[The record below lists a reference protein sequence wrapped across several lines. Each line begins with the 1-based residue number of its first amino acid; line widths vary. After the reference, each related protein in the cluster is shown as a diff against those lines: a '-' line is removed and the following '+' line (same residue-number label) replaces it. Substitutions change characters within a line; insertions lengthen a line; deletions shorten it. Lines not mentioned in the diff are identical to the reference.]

1 MKKSI
6 LIWMVLLVSTSI
18 YAQRGNNAVYW
29 NSWEYTAKQGMQE
42 SFEKAAAKKT
52 AMFNNTPE
60 TGITTYRIITGPDTG
75 NYFRVQ
81 GNKSAAD
88 YDLDRS
94 AEGKYWEDNVAKYV
108 ANAKG
113 HVRWVQLENGS
124 YDPNP
129 DDDTPSKY
137 VSRTFYNVKAG
148 KVMHFRRYMYRMSKV
163 AEKRGWDGR
172 TLYRLVSGGNSN
184 LFVHT
189 AGWDTY
195 KRAETDNTEPDT
207 TTEED
212 YNEMFGWGTWEEDWN
227 NFNASLEYWGQQR
240 DLMQLVPEMSTGM
253 MN

>member
-1 MKKSI
+1 MKKLLLLGLGL
-6 LIWMVLLVSTSI
+6 LISTAI
-18 YAQRGNNAVYW
+18 YAQRGNNPVYW
-29 NSWEYTAKQGMQE
+29 NSWEYTAKEGMRQK
-42 SFEKAAAKKT
+42 FEEAAAKKT

-60 TGITTYRIITGPDTG
+60 TAITTYRIITGPDTG

-88 YDLDRS
+88 YDRDRS

-108 ANAKG
+108 GNDKG
-113 HVRWVQLENGS
+113 HVRWQRLNNGS

-129 DDDTPSKY
+129 DDTSFSKY
-137 VSRTFYNVKAG
+137 VSRTFYAVKAG
-148 KVMHFRRYMYRMSKV
+148 KVMHFRRLMYRMSKV

-172 TLYRLVSGGNSN
+172 SLYRLVSGGNRN
-184 LFVHT
+184 LFVQT
-189 AGWDTY
+189 AGFDTY
-195 KRAETDNTEPDT
+195 KRAESDSPEPDT

-212 YNEMFGWGTWEEDWN
+212 YNEMFGWGSFEEDWD
-227 NFNASLEYWGQQR
+227 NFNASLEYWGVQR